1 MKVEDAQKILEIY
14 KSKDYSDIHTYF
26 DLDWKRNIW
35 VPIYN
40 LSEFNF
46 VQNLINEDLQKINPN
61 YFVSEVITLL
71 EYNVGDFFGKHAD
84 GPSYQSKKD
93 VAILSGGYLLN
104 DSYEGGDFIVKNQ
117 KINVGIGEIFT
128 FSRSAMHEVTEVTKG
143 VRYSIHFVVNKP
155 KNKKSIL

>member
-14 KSKDYSDIHTYF
+14 KSKDYSDIHTHF
-26 DLDWKRNIW
+26 DLNWKRNIW

-46 VQNLINEDLQKINPN
+46 VKNLINEDLQKVNPN

-71 EYNVGDFFGKHAD
+71 EYNEGDFFGVHQD
-84 GPSYQSKKD
+84 GTSYQSAKD
-93 VAILSGGYLLN
+93 VSILSGGYLLN
-104 DSYEGGDFIVKNQ
+104 DSYEGGDFIIKNK
-117 KINVGIGEIFT
+117 KINVGIGEMFT